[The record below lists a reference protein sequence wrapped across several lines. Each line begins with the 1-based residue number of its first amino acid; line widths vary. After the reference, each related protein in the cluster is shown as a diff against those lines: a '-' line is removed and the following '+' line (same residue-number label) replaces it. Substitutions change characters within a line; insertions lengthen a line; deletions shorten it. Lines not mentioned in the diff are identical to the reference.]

1 MNIGTS
7 YKRHGIEGDYDAI
20 VIGSGIGGLVSAALL
35 EPRRSESSRA
45 RTSLYRRWLHTYS
58 SEKASNGMSVFIISV
73 TLCIPKMNFE
83 RFLMM

>member
-35 EPRRSESSRA
+35 A
-45 RTSLYRRWLHTYS
+45 NH
-58 SEKASNGMSVFIISV
+58 AD
-73 TLCIPKMNFE
+73 
-83 RFLMM
+83 

>member
-35 EPRRSESSRA
+35 ANHADQKVLVLERHCAGGYKAYLQAKRLRMGC
-45 RTSLYRRWLHTYS
+45 RCSLYR
-58 SEKASNGMSVFIISV
+58 
-73 TLCIPKMNFE
+73 
-83 RFLMM
+83 